1 MSDLNTDS
9 NEDENSSRNFSPT
22 PTPRR
27 KLLIKVINK
36 DSEDE
41 KIFCIMP
48 NPSDTENL
56 ILNDSTSMSTDNTNP
71 CTNNSDTNATF
82 LTNLTSTDLELDLEQ
97 PRKQSYMSSTMP
109 TPRKPRK
116 KFYNADTINPR
127 IRANKEEH
135 KNESNE
141 SSFDKNASLL
151 ETPNMNKTAPGYIND
166 NFFAFNN
173 YGNSSVITPALSL
186 ISSSS
191 TPKFAFNQTEDYENN
206 SSYETDYLISKM
218 REEYAFDKFQIDT
231 KSIQKLIE
239 PSTLRIDRGN
249 DLKRPTAPPPPLP
262 KQPPPLFEKVNFI
275 PIENHAFNSST
286 PYFFRNKTTETTVS
300 SVQVHN
306 ETMPKSS
313 FKSLK
318 RNFSNEMRNSCK
330 AQAPIGFERLA
341 KANEAEKNENP
352 ITFQIKKVKALLE
365 SRQLSSSS
373 SSFISKLKSKFL
385 IQKKTI
391 FKKSAFNFLLGF
403 FVLAL
408 FTFCISCI
416 IVFQTQVHQFY
427 RRFLNTTQSNS
438 SNHTEYFI
446 AGSNLVNQTV
456 LICNGPYFSYQVNNL
471 FVLPFSLLLV
481 VIFSFFSKR
490 DSCCVKQ
497 GIFSCGSRPGLPSSI
512 NPFQR
517 RNRFFVAALFCI
529 LANEI
534 FKMIES
540 SMFDT
545 TSHTKSPFNTT
556 TELINSVLA
565 KNWNLN
571 SSLIQ
576 DKFKQGSNTD
586 FLRVGLGIEPF
597 LLSKE
602 TTLATTT
609 TPLITS
615 NKLVFAF
622 APSIVTY
629 SKPRLPPRLN
639 FKDFLTTTTTTT
651 TKSLELNDNL
661 TVAIVDGVKIFR
673 SSQNKTSNIVNSFN
687 RSLDGS
693 SSKTLYEVSM
703 SLYQNEY
710 VQGAMQRIFQT
721 QSFKWTIIVEKLET
735 FGFMM
740 FEVLIIG
747 MRYYPLLGVMDK
759 NSIVCLMLASVY
771 MWADTFYNV
780 TITGLCEGLKLNVSF
795 DLLKDI
801 RRVFGVG
808 FIMDVKEHMKMNKF
822 GLFDEKDQVPV
833 DTQLLFSTS
842 RIVYSIVKSLPH
854 FFCLSYVTIRL
865 TAALFEAVYFKL
877 RKVGVLSSSKKKKQ
891 KNEPKTYEYSNYVI
905 DTNSLNANMNKK
917 LNLIYTKMTPEDTYT
932 NYSSLIIRNRLNN
945 IEYLRKSKPSFEER
959 YVKSLFKNSARVK
972 PNEKGLKLYFFGW
985 IFDENFR
992 FSTRAVCTYTV
1003 CFTVL
1008 YYLTCFLMF
1017 YGSIFVDMIYL
1028 PSIYKQTIVL
1038 STCVTSL
1045 ICLVQLVLSIKQFK
1059 LHLKSLYKGTS
1070 DQYISPKSAFSNK
1083 KIATSS
1089 FNYSGYAVT
1098 YMCWGYIILFALLTV
1113 VSFQL
1118 IFFGGNSIG
1127 LFVLLVLLPFIVS
1140 ILIVKFINKFIGS
1153 LAAKFCFLQSK
1164 SKVLALKNVK
1174 CYSIFLYFKFFY
1186 DCFTGFAYC
1195 MLRIMTSIVLSVVF
1209 LPRLDYSFM
1218 GRSLEGMDT
1227 AFMSY
1232 VGYLH
1237 WESHHTNPVVICF
1250 CDMLKRNL
1258 KINNKLKKYN
1268 IVQNKTRTRVR
1279 NRWYLLYLMSKN
1291 LQLVQYRRK

>member
-1 MSDLNTDS
+1 MSHLNTDS

-48 NPSDTENL
+48 SPSDIENL
-56 ILNDSTSMSTDNTNP
+56 ILNDSTSP

-97 PRKQSYMSSTMP
+97 PRKQSFMSSTMP

-127 IRANKEEH
+127 IRANKEAN
-135 KNESNE
+135 KNDSSE
-141 SSFDKNASLL
+141 SSFEKNASP
-151 ETPNMNKTAPGYIND
+151 ETPTMNKTAPGYIND
-166 NFFAFNN
+166 TFFAFNN
-173 YGNSSVITPALSL
+173 YGNSRVPTPALSL

-218 REEYAFDKFQIDT
+218 REEYAFDKFHIDT

-249 DLKRPTAPPPPLP
+249 DLKRRPTAPPPPLP
-262 KQPPPLFEKVNFI
+262 KQPPPLFEKLNFM
-275 PIENHAFNSST
+275 PIENHAFTSST
-286 PYFFRNKTTETTVS
+286 PYFFRNQASEAPAS
-300 SVQVHN
+300 SVQIHN
-306 ETMPKSS
+306 ETTPKSS

-318 RNFSNEMRNSCK
+318 RNFSNEMRNNCQK
-330 AQAPIGFERLA
+330 QTPIGFERLA
-341 KANEAEKNENP
+341 QANEAANAEHP
-352 ITFQIKKVKALLE
+352 IAFRIKKVKALLE
-365 SRQLSSSS
+365 SRSSSS
-373 SSFISKLKSKFL
+373 GFVSKLKSKFL
-385 IQKKTI
+385 NLNSRKKI
-391 FKKSAFNFLLGF
+391 FKRFSALNFLIGF

-408 FTFCISCI
+408 FTFCITCI

-446 AGSNLVNQTV
+446 AGSSLVNRTV

-490 DSCCVKQ
+490 DSCCASHR
-497 GIFSCGSRPGLPSSI
+497 GALSCGSRPGLPSSH

-517 RNRFFVAALFCI
+517 RNRFFAAALFCI

-540 SMFDT
+540 SMFEST
-545 TSHTKSPFNTT
+545 ASQSPFNTT
-556 TELINSVLA
+556 GELINSALA
-565 KNWNLN
+565 KNWSPN

-576 DKFKQGSNTD
+576 AKFKHVSSNTD

-609 TPLITS
+609 PLATS
-615 NKLVFAF
+615 NKPAFAF

-629 SKPRLPPRLN
+629 SKPRLPPRLHV
-639 FKDFLTTTTTTT
+639 KDFLTTTTTST

-661 TVAIVDGVKIFR
+661 TMAIVDGVKIFR
-673 SSQNKTSNIVNSFN
+673 SSHNKTSDIVNSFN

-693 SSKTLYEVSM
+693 SSKTLYELSV
-703 SLYQNEY
+703 SLYRNEY
-710 VQGAMQRIFQT
+710 VQGGVQRLFQA
-721 QSFKWTIIVEKLET
+721 QAFKWTIIVEKLET

-747 MRYYPLLGVMDK
+747 MRYYPMLGVMDK

-771 MWADTFYNV
+771 MWADTLYNV
-780 TITGLCEGLKLNVSF
+780 AITGLCEGLKLNVSF

-808 FIMDVKEHMKMNKF
+808 FIMDVKERMKMNKL
-822 GLFDEKDQVPV
+822 GLFDEQQDQEVPI
-833 DTQLLFSTS
+833 DAQLLFSTS

-854 FFCLSYVTIRL
+854 FFCLSYVAVRL
-865 TAALFEAVYFKL
+865 TAALLESVYFKL
-877 RKVGVLSSSKKKKQ
+877 RKCGVLSSKRKP
-891 KNEPKTYEYSNYVI
+891 KNDPKTYEYSNYVI
-905 DTNSLNANMNKK
+905 DANANANANKK
-917 LNLIYTKMTPEDTYT
+917 LNLIYTKMAPEDAYT
-932 NYSSLIIRNRLNN
+932 NYSSLIIRNRLST
-945 IEYLRKSKPSFEER
+945 IEYLRKSKLSFEER
-959 YVKSLFKNSARVK
+959 YVKSVFKNSSSVK
-972 PNEKGLKLYFFGW
+972 PNEEKGLKHLFGW
-985 IFDENFR
+985 VFDENFR

-1045 ICLVQLVLSIKQFK
+1045 ICLAQLVLSIKQFK

-1127 LFVLLVLLPFIVS
+1127 LFVLLVLLPFVVS

-1291 LQLVQYRRK
+1291 LQLVQYRRR